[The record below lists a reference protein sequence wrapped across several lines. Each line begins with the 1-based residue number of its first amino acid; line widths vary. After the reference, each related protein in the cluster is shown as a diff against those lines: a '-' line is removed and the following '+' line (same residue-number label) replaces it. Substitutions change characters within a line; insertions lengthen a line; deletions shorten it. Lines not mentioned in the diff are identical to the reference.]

1 MLRAGAAVTVALPRP
16 DADAEALLGSFAH
29 ELRGPLNVC
38 VMWLELLT
46 LKAGDPQEV
55 HKAVAV
61 MRRNLAQQAS
71 LIRELDDIGRML
83 GGGIELEL
91 APVDLTALLA
101 RAADGWR
108 ATGAEQGVELARRLP
123 AGPMLV
129 DADSE
134 RLLQAFG
141 YWFEN
146 ALAAT
151 TRNGGR
157 IELTLDRVG
166 DEAEIRF
173 EDNGVGLTEADA
185 AQFFT
190 TPLEGARRQKTL
202 GLRVV
207 IGKHLLA
214 RHGGSVGVASAGV
227 DAGCTWTARLPLKA

>member
-1 MLRAGAAVTVALPRP
+1 MSAPVGQAG
-16 DADAEALLGSFAH
+16 DGEAEALLASFAH

-46 LKAGDPQEV
+46 LKAGEPQEV
-55 HKAVAV
+55 HKAAAV

-71 LIRELDDIGRML
+71 LIRELDDIGRIL

-101 RAADGWR
+101 RASDGWR
-108 ATGAEQGVELARRLP
+108 PAAAERGIELSRRLP
-123 AGPMLV
+123 AAAVMV

-134 RLLQAFG
+134 RLLQALG

-151 TRNGGR
+151 TRGGR
-157 IELTLDRVG
+157 IELTLERAG
-166 DEAEIRF
+166 GEAEIRV
-173 EDNGVGLTEADA
+173 EDNGVGLTDADA
-185 AQFFT
+185 AQFLAR
-190 TPLEGARRQKTL
+190 PLEGARRQKTL

-207 IGKHLLA
+207 IAKHLIGCH
-214 RHGGSVGVASAGV
+214 RGSIEVASAGP